1 MIQQE
6 QQQGTELPNS
16 PMKLTATFATH
27 GVLRPPCLLRMAAA
41 YWSVLPSLRS
51 GRMRELSRELLVSP
65 PLRFGENQEFEQMP
79 LRGPAQLAH
88 SAYGASSWG
97 SGGRNGG
104 PGSARSR
111 ERAEVPRRGD
121 VNGRNIR

>member
-6 QQQGTELPNS
+6 QQQGTGLPNS

-27 GVLRPPCLLRMAAA
+27 GGRSTPCLLRMAAA

-79 LRGPAQLAH
+79 LRGTAQLAH
-88 SAYGASSWG
+88 SASSVYISDQPLLG
-97 SGGRNGG
+97 RGGG
-104 PGSARSR
+104 
-111 ERAEVPRRGD
+111 
-121 VNGRNIR
+121 